1 MNHGSISQTVLVLD
15 ADMVSALATA
25 RSLRRYGLTVD
36 VASAA
41 ERAIATYSNT
51 VNRCFRYPDPLTDEP
66 GFIEWLVR
74 RTTETTYALVIPIT
88 ERTVIPIANHRA
100 RFNQTRLAIASD
112 TALNAALDK
121 ARTLALAHDLNI
133 AAPHSVQIGHA
144 DHLAPRTA
152 QFGFPIVVKPARS
165 FGTQNNQR
173 TQLSVDYAFNANEL
187 RAKTIHALRYGAVLL
202 QEYVGGQGVGIEL
215 IADNGKIVYAF
226 QHRRLHEVPLTGGG
240 SSLRISEA
248 VDPALLDA
256 SSQLMHALAWHGV
269 AMVEFKR
276 NPDSGRFS
284 LMEINGRFWGSLP
297 LAIAAGAD
305 FPAMLYE
312 LMVDGAVRSRPPARN
327 GIYGRNLARD
337 LYWTELVLR
346 REGPAGLVRFP
357 TRGQIFKD
365 ARLFFSPR
373 HHLDVQT
380 WRDPRPGIIDVWL
393 IVKAQIQRAM
403 RLMAERRLARRLQK
417 SWENGEVARR
427 LRAAHQI
434 LFLCYGNI
442 NRSALAERCFQ
453 ARYPGMAIAC
463 VSAGFHAEA
472 GRPADPVMIEVA
484 EKLGITLGDWH
495 SHRLNKDMMEHS
507 DIIFVMERQH
517 YQRIANSYPA
527 ALPRTFLLDPRGD
540 IDDPYGKSPEIYAD
554 CAQKVSAC
562 IERIALL
569 LASPVDP
576 QAHV

>member
-25 RSLRRYGLTVD
+25 RSLYRYGLTVD

-88 ERTVIPIANHRA
+88 ERTVVPIAGHRA

-112 TALNAALDK
+112 IALNAALDK
-121 ARTLALAHDLNI
+121 ARTLTLAHDLNI
-133 AAPHSVQIGHA
+133 VAPHSVQIEYA

-312 LMVDGAVRSRPPARN
+312 LIVDGAVRSRPPARN

-337 LYWTELVLR
+337 LYWTELALR
-346 REGPAGLVRFP
+346 REGPAALVNFP
-357 TRGQIFKD
+357 SRKQILKD
-365 ARLFFSPR
+365 ALLLLSPR
-373 HHLDVQT
+373 HHLDVQA
-380 WRDPRPGIIDVWL
+380 WRDPRPGIMDIGE
-393 IVKAQIQRAM
+393 ITSTQFQRVT
-403 RLMAERRLARRLQK
+403 RLLADRRLARRLQK
-417 SWENGEVARR
+417 SWGNGEVTSR
-427 LRAAHQI
+427 LREARQI

-442 NRSALAERCFQ
+442 NRSILAERYFQ
-453 ARYPGMAIAC
+453 AATTGTPIAC
-463 VSAGFHAEA
+463 TSAGFHDEA
-472 GRPADPVMIEVA
+472 GRPADPIMIDVA
-484 EKLGITLGDWH
+484 LQHNIDLSSTL
-495 SHRLNKDMMEHS
+495 SKQVNKALIVKADL
-507 DIIFVMERQH
+507 IFVMEYKH
-517 YQRIANSYPA
+517 YQRITTEFPE
-527 ALPRTFLLDPRGD
+527 ALDRTFLLDARGE
-540 IDDPYGKSPEIYAD
+540 IDDPYGKSAD
-554 CAQKVSAC
+554 AYKKCLSEVTYS
-562 IERIALL
+562 IDR
-569 LASPVDP
+569 LARLITSSDSK
-576 QAHV
+576 